1 MWLGGVRGGRLGG
14 GEVACPDSESLGGLW
29 ILFSV
34 HRELRIHLL
43 RLQRCCRVGAIDG
56 GRGGAGSTSLLHLSY
71 LLNTSLKFLQGKRCR
86 MSWWYLTDTWQVA
99 LRAA

>member
-14 GEVACPDSESLGGLW
+14 GEVACLDSESPGGLW

-34 HRELRIHLL
+34 HWELQIHLL
-43 RLQRCCRVGAIDG
+43 RLQRCCRGN
-56 GRGGAGSTSLLHLSY
+56 RWGGAGSISFLHLFY

-86 MSWWYLTDTWQVA
+86 MS
-99 LRAA
+99 